1 MYESESV
8 FVRWKSFCKNHSMLS
23 SLNCP
28 LEKERNVYSYLGL
41 TLSCLPA
48 CESLKRHVK
57 CYWNFNLSVAST
69 EGECIHLLSCKVKVK
84 MFEWN
89 GKTLLS
95 CGHSLLRML
104 NIFSQVWTLLNIIPH
119 WISSKNWFDVA
130 VNSQNNLYNCLKLA
144 FFFKK
149 IFKLGSRRGLTMKDT
164 SVLCFQKMHRLH
176 SSKLVLL
183 WNVPLGGVPV
193 CTWRLL

>member
-95 CGHSLLRML
+95 CGHSLLTML

-144 FFFKK
+144 FFLKK
-149 IFKLGSRRGLTMKDT
+149 SLNWAAGE
-164 SVLCFQKMHRLH
+164 V
-176 SSKLVLL
+176 
-183 WNVPLGGVPV
+183 
-193 CTWRLL
+193 